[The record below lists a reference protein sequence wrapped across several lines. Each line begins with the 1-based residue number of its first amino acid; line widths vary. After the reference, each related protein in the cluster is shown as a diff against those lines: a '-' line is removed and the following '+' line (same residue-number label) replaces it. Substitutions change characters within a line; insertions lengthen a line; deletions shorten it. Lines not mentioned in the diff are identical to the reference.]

1 MIRCLYLNISFL
13 TINTSFLTRFMYM
26 NICIIV
32 LILHNLSIEKPL
44 SRKSKYDEVQNI
56 EEANLNLINFGCVI
70 LALLTST

>member
-1 MIRCLYLNISFL
+1 
-13 TINTSFLTRFMYM
+13 M

-44 SRKSKYDEVQNI
+44 SRKFKYDEVQNI